1 MTCGEKIQKLRKD
14 SGYTQEDLADILS
27 VSRQSVSRWESDIAF
42 PETEKLITL
51 AKLFKCS
58 IDFLLNDE
66 NNELKE
72 IKKEKVLNVKRFL
85 LPILCIT
92 LGLLTIGLFFV
103 GCLSVDA
110 NIGSYEG
117 KIIFNYYKIAFFG
130 VEAEK
135 YSPFMNV
142 MALFAFISIIGL
154 IICSFFLMIFNFKGL
169 GIALNILVIVI
180 PVFILSSIVLL
191 GSHINTIP
199 WILSCLFIVL
209 SLCSVFITQ
218 LDFINK
224 KKMIMPIFSLMFSYL
239 TFVYAAAEGFL
250 LNGINSFMSGAL
262 FLVLIVSTVL
272 SIIQIIKQNRYFEIG
287 LIFTN
292 LLFTLLCLIKYYLV
306 LYWPWLA
313 FTFVFV
319 FFASDWN
326 KTSKLLEK
334 VSLFTFLIVCI
345 FDTWLQ
351 YEVTRIDTIFGE
363 MSSYK
368 WHASFY
374 SLATFENDI
383 EFAPVQ
389 VIVFIAFVFGIAAIT
404 SAIIGL
410 FIENKVT
417 SSVLSVLN
425 ILVPVMVLISLVM
438 SGNTS
443 DPKFGLV
450 VAIVFT
456 AFIALIVCQFVIK
469 QMRSP
474 LINKLFIRK
483 EVRH

>member
-1 MTCGEKIQKLRKD
+1 M
-14 SGYTQEDLADILS
+14 
-27 VSRQSVSRWESDIAF
+27 
-42 PETEKLITL
+42 
-51 AKLFKCS
+51 
-58 IDFLLNDE
+58 
-66 NNELKE
+66 
-72 IKKEKVLNVKRFL
+72 
-85 LPILCIT
+85 
-92 LGLLTIGLFFV
+92 
-103 GCLSVDA
+103 
-110 NIGSYEG
+110 
-117 KIIFNYYKIAFFG
+117 
-130 VEAEK
+130 
-135 YSPFMNV
+135 
-142 MALFAFISIIGL
+142 
-154 IICSFFLMIFNFKGL
+154 
-169 GIALNILVIVI
+169 
-180 PVFILSSIVLL
+180 
-191 GSHINTIP
+191 
-199 WILSCLFIVL
+199 
-209 SLCSVFITQ
+209 
-218 LDFINK
+218 
-224 KKMIMPIFSLMFSYL
+224 
-239 TFVYAAAEGFL
+239 
-250 LNGINSFMSGAL
+250 
-262 FLVLIVSTVL
+262 
-272 SIIQIIKQNRYFEIG
+272 
-287 LIFTN
+287 
-292 LLFTLLCLIKYYLV
+292 
-306 LYWPWLA
+306 
-313 FTFVFV
+313 
-319 FFASDWN
+319 
-326 KTSKLLEK
+326 
-334 VSLFTFLIVCI
+334 FTFLIVCI